1 MTAMTRRANRRWR
14 QASDQELRQRLLEG
28 DPAADRSEP
37 AEWQWVAMRQ
47 RAMRAAG
54 SKAGT
59 TRLGVGNW
67 AWTAVAAAALV
78 ALLLGPR
85 IFEAPVV
92 EQAPSADGPR
102 PTTAMAPT
110 SAGAR
115 SARSLQFTTTNG
127 TRIIWTLD
135 PRFEPPLALRS
146 P

>member
-14 QASDQELRQRLLEG
+14 QASDQELRQRLREG

-37 AEWQWVAMRQ
+37 AQWQWAAMRQ

-54 SKAGT
+54 SRAGT
-59 TRLGVGNW
+59 TQPRIGNW

-85 IFEAPVV
+85 LFETPVV
-92 EQAPSADGPR
+92 EQVPSAADR
-102 PTTAMAPT
+102 ATAQAQAPT
-110 SAGAR
+110 AAEER
-115 SARSLQFTTTNG
+115 PARSLQFSTSNG
-127 TRIIWTLD
+127 TRVIWTLD
-135 PRFEPPLALRS
+135 PRFEPPEALRS